1 MVAFMVGLVALPTP
15 FVDKLWWDAHGWP
28 IATTLLIALA
38 LTLTSRRW
46 IARFRKRAKAAGE
59 DGEGRR
65 LRRVATVIGLVS
77 GLAVAIGWF
86 VFVLVLLDAVGVSI
100 APLLASA
107 GIAGVALGFG
117 AQTLVRDTISGL
129 FIFLEGQYDVGD
141 VVDLTTGPATV
152 SGTVESLNI
161 RTTGIRQFDGSLSI
175 VPNGAIEIT
184 NNRTRGWGRALV
196 DLRVSLAE
204 DAERVRVVLE
214 ELFDELVE
222 VAPLQDWLRQR
233 PQVLGVTQLTD
244 VSQVIRVVAETV
256 PAHRMDVERLLR
268 ERMVARIGE
277 RGIKSPPVAATQ
289 RSHEPGR

>member
-1 MVAFMVGLVALPTP
+1 MAPTP
-15 FVDKLWWDAHGWP
+15 FVDSAWWQLHAWP
-28 IATTLLIALA
+28 IAITLVIAIALTVA
-38 LTLTSRRW
+38 SRRGV
-46 IARFRKRAKAAGE
+46 ARFRKRARASGE

-65 LRRVATVIGLVS
+65 LRRIATVVGLVS
-77 GLAVAIGWF
+77 GLAVAIVWF
-86 VFVLVLLDAVGVSI
+86 VFVLVLLDAVGVNI

-152 SGTVESLNI
+152 SGIVENLNI
-161 RTTGIRQFDGSLSI
+161 RTTAIRQFDGSLSI

-214 ELFDELVE
+214 ELFDELGE
-222 VAPLQDWLRQR
+222 TAPLKDWLRQR
-233 PQVLGVTQLTD
+233 PQVQGVTQLTD
-244 VSQVIRVVAETV
+244 VAQVIRVVAETV
-256 PAHRMDVERLLR
+256 PAHRMDTERLLR
-268 ERMVARIGE
+268 ERIVARIGE
-277 RGIKSPPVAATQ
+277 RGIKSPPVGATQ